1 MPETPV
7 LVLSSDPDRVAAL
20 RASLEAAGY
29 RVTSAETIDA
39 AIAGLGSCPI
49 LLVAEPYDATAAA
62 ACARVRTT
70 PALRGLAICVLTPSA
85 DVEARVAMIQAGA
98 DEVVPDL
105 IDPRELDARIQ
116 ALLLRSTRTVALAT
130 AAADSA
136 AARRPR
142 RSIAVFSPTGGV
154 GTTTIAVNVAVA
166 LAAGHAPG
174 RVAVADMH
182 LPFGQVA
189 TLLDIR
195 PHRTI
200 TDLGRDDVAVLD
212 PSLIATYAERHGTGL
227 AVYAA
232 PGTWDPASTLTPEM
246 AVTFIETATL
256 AHDRI
261 VLDLGSA
268 VDERTVAALARVDTI
283 LLPVRPEIAA
293 LRALHSFADALA
305 DHQVDLAKTAF
316 VVNDLA
322 ARESLKPKD
331 VETALGRPPLA
342 ELPYDQLL
350 YVRAANEGVPLVV
363 GSPESAPAQAL
374 VRLASAVAGGE
385 FGHPGSGRSPSGA
398 DKKQPARFGGLFG
411 GRG

>member
-1 MPETPV
+1 MAETPI
-7 LVLSSDPDRVAAL
+7 LLLSSAPARVQAL
-20 RASLEAAGY
+20 RAPLQEAGY
-29 RVTSAETIDA
+29 RVAVAETIDA
-39 AIAGLGSCPI
+39 AIAALSAHAI

-62 ACARVRTT
+62 ACARVRAT
-70 PALRGLAICVLTPSA
+70 PALRGLAICVLTPSG

-98 DEVVPDL
+98 DEVVPDT

-116 ALLLRSTRTVALAT
+116 ALLLRSTRAIALAG
-130 AAADSA
+130 AAANSV

-142 RSIAVFSPTGGV
+142 RSIAVFSPSGGV

-166 LAAGHAPG
+166 LAAQHPG

-189 TLLDIR
+189 THLDIR

-200 TDLGRDDVAVLD
+200 TDLGRDDLALAD
-212 PSLIATYAERHGTGL
+212 PSLIATYAERHVSGL
-227 AVYAA
+227 VVYAA

-246 AVTFIETATL
+246 AVAFIETATL

-268 VDERTVAALARVDTI
+268 VDERTVAALARADTI
-283 LLPVRPEIAA
+283 LLPVRPEVAA

-305 DHQVDLAKTAF
+305 EHHVDLAKTAF

-322 ARESLKPKD
+322 GRESLRPKD
-331 VETALGRPPLA
+331 VETALGRAPLA
-342 ELPYDQLL
+342 ELPYDALV
-350 YVRAANEGVPLVV
+350 YARAVNEGVPLVT
-363 GSPESAPAQAL
+363 GSPESAPAHAL
-374 VRLASAVAGGE
+374 VRLASAAAGE
-385 FGHPGSGRSPSGA
+385 RGHAVDGQAASTV
-398 DKKQPARFGGLFG
+398 DKKQPGRFGGIFG

>member
-1 MPETPV
+1 MADTPI
-7 LVLSSDPDRVAAL
+7 LLLSSDPARVQTV
-20 RASLEAAGY
+20 RGPLEQVGY
-29 RVTSAETIDA
+29 RIDLAETIDA
-39 AIAGLGSCPI
+39 AIGALVGHAI
-49 LLVAEPYDATAAA
+49 LLIAEPYDATAAA
-62 ACARVRTT
+62 ACARVRAT
-70 PALRGLAICVLTPSA
+70 PSLRGLAICVLTPSN

-98 DEVVPDL
+98 DEVVPEA
-105 IDPRELDARIQ
+105 IDPRELDARIN
-116 ALLLRSTRTVALAT
+116 ALLLRSTRAIALAG
-130 AAADSA
+130 AAAESA

-142 RSIAVFSPTGGV
+142 RSIAVFSPSGGV

-166 LAAGHAPG
+166 LAAHHPG

-189 TLLDIR
+189 THLDIR

-200 TDLGRDDVAVLD
+200 TDLGHDDVAITD
-212 PSLIATYAERHGTGL
+212 PSLIATYAERHASGL

-232 PGTWDPASTLTPEM
+232 PGTWDPASTMTPEM
-246 AVTFIETATL
+246 AVAFIETATL

-268 VDERTVAALARVDTI
+268 VDERTVAALARADAV

-316 VVNDLA
+316 VLNDLTG
-322 ARESLKPKD
+322 RESLRPKD
-331 VETALGRPPLA
+331 VETALGRAPMA
-342 ELPYDQLL
+342 ELPHDPLV
-350 YVRAANEGVPLVV
+350 YVRAVNEGVPLVT
-363 GSPESAPAQAL
+363 GSPESAPAHAL
-374 VRLASAVAGGE
+374 VRLASAITGDP
-385 FGHPGSGRSPSGA
+385 GHGSDGRQPASTE
-398 DKKQPARFGGLFG
+398 KKQPSRFGAIFG